1 MNWHNARKWVKGCEL
16 PLWWSLWISVHHVGF
31 LVDDL
36 DQAIS
41 TRFPAEYYLL
51 QQVIRLSTNFS
62 IPLLNRKA
70 LYETL
75 PSGSRKEAKI
85 ACAALPVLLL
95 LLCGLFLSSHL
106 KLGGKFLS
114 LTSYLKKKIIEAELS
129 RVVCLFGVDLH
140 KLLGG
145 SDVLYH
151 SSFKNILD
159 RWQWNEIFP
168 IGISWGIYLA
178 VRIIL

>member
-1 MNWHNARKWVKGCEL
+1 M
-16 PLWWSLWISVHHVGF
+16 
-31 LVDDL
+31 DDL

-41 TRFPAEYYLL
+41 TRFPADYYLP
-51 QQVIRLSTNFS
+51 QQVISLSTNFS

-70 LYETL
+70 LHETL
-75 PSGSRKEAKI
+75 PSESRKEAKI

-114 LTSYLKKKIIEAELS
+114 LTSFLKKKIIEAELG
-129 RVVCLFGVDLH
+129 RVVCLFVLVDLH

-151 SSFKNILD
+151 SSFKNTLD
-159 RWQWNEIFP
+159 RW
-168 IGISWGIYLA
+168 
-178 VRIIL
+178 R